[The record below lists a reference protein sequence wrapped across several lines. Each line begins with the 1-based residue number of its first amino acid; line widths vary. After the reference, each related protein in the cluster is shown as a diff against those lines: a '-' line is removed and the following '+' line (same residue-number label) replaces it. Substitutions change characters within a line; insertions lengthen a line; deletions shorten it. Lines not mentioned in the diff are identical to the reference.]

1 MLENGRDC
9 ENDDPLDRMGSGARD
24 GEACVTK
31 GDEERNTKV
40 KREGESR

>member
-1 MLENGRDC
+1 MKTVAIVKTTILWIAW
-9 ENDDPLDRMGSGARD
+9 GSGARD

-40 KREGESR
+40 KREGEGR